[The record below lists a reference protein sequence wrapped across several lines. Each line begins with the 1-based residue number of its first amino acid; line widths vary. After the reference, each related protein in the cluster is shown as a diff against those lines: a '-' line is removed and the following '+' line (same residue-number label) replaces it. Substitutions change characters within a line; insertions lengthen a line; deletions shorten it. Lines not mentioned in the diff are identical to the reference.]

1 MKKLREKIAM
11 YKHRA
16 HLECQ
21 VSRTSANVT
30 WYKNNKELKSNKKYE
45 ISSDGV
51 YRKLTINDIDSGD
64 EDTYICDAID
74 DKTSCQLLVEGII

>member
-1 MKKLREKIAM
+1 M

-21 VSRTSANVT
+21 VSRASAKVT
-30 WYKNNKELKSNKKYE
+30 WYKNNKELKPSKKYE

-51 YRKLTINDIDSGD
+51 YRKLTINDIDLGD
-64 EDTYICDAID
+64 EDIYICDAID

>member
-1 MKKLREKIAM
+1 M

-21 VSRTSANVT
+21 VSRASAKVK
-30 WYKNNKELKSNKKYE
+30 WYKNSKELKSNMKYE
-45 ISSDGV
+45 ISSDGI
-51 YRKLTINDIDSGD
+51 YRKLTINDIDPSD